1 MQKALAD
8 ELVQRI
14 LISLSVP
21 AHEAVAERRPQQQ
34 HRRRGACLEPNMK
47 ERSLSAHSLRSPEYS
62 LSE

>member
-21 AHEAVAERRPQQQ
+21 AHEAVAEKRPRQQQ
-34 HRRRGACLEPNMK
+34 RPGRLLGAEYEGTEP
-47 ERSLSAHSLRSPEYS
+47 LGPFATLA
-62 LSE
+62 

>member
-8 ELVQRI
+8 QLVQRI

-21 AHEAVAERRPQQQ
+21 AHEAVAEKRPRQQQ
-34 HRRRGACLEPNMK
+34 RRGARLEPNMK